1 MNNNQD
7 FGFDSEEFTG
17 SANSI
22 PYAQFLNGSASVFGL
37 AVTKANV
44 ELANFKPNNTY
55 KVVDHQFDDGTPE
68 TLCITTNPRMVVINR
83 SEPLMSNEDNKTI
96 AYDKAVYQE
105 GGWKAFSYTVVWL
118 LDENNEPLS
127 EMPFRLKCSGFAG
140 ITFLKNYSYYSN
152 PDSFTKKF
160 LAIYRQLTGD
170 RAINKNDVF
179 YAHAVYQIELVRE
192 KATSSFN
199 GKSSMAVQTKGFV
212 EPNKEN
218 FGSLIIRNGS
228 PLSEKIKTAIEE
240 TKEWL
245 KSTPV
250 QENDASITNSSQESV
265 LDAPLVTAEG
275 GQPQA
280 LPMIGRE
287 RLTPIPVASVNSNV
301 KNNSE
306 YAELV
311 QNAALN
317 DIGWTR
323 GGLNIFLLT
332 KYGCQV
338 DQMRDLPEHT
348 LIQIYDAIQDPVVM
362 SMFNPDKFTPE
373 GVVIPF

>member
-1 MNNNQD
+1 VNNNLDFD

-17 SANSI
+17 SASSI
-22 PYAQFLNGSASVFGL
+22 PYAQFLNSSASVFGL
-37 AVTKANV
+37 AITKANV
-44 ELANFKPNNTY
+44 ELADFKPSSAY

-68 TLCITTNPRMVVINR
+68 TLCTTTDPRMVIINR
-83 SEPLMSNEDNKTI
+83 SEPLMSNKENKTI
-96 AYDKAVYQE
+96 PYDKATYQE
-105 GGWKAFSYTVVWL
+105 GDWKAFSYAVIWL

-160 LAIYRQLTGD
+160 LAIYKQLTGD
-170 RAINKNDVF
+170 RTINKNDVF

-199 GKSSMAVQTKGFV
+199 GQSSMAVQTKSFV
-212 EPNKEN
+212 EPTKEN

-228 PLSEKIKTAIEE
+228 PLSEKIKTAIKE

-245 KSTPV
+245 KFATV
-250 QENDASITNSSQESV
+250 QDENQALGEEGDQENITSANPVMS
-265 LDAPLVTAEG
+265 T
-275 GQPQA
+275 
-280 LPMIGRE
+280 
-287 RLTPIPVASVNSNV
+287 PVASVNATV
-301 KNNSE
+301 KDNSE

-317 DIGWTR
+317 DLGWSR

-332 KYGCQV
+332 KYGCNV

-348 LIQIYDAIQDPVVM
+348 LIQIYDAIQDPAVI

-373 GVVIPF
+373 EAIIPF

>member
-1 MNNNQD
+1 MNNNLD

-44 ELANFKPNNTY
+44 ELADFKPSNAY

-68 TLCITTNPRMVVINR
+68 TLCITTNPRMVIINR
-83 SEPLMSNEDNKTI
+83 SEPLMSNEENKTVP
-96 AYDKAVYQE
+96 YDKTTYQE

-160 LAIYRQLTGD
+160 LAIYRELTSD

-212 EPNKEN
+212 EPTKEN

-245 KSTPV
+245 KFASV
-250 QENDASITNSSQESV
+250 QENDNEENSSNVSPVMLTAPTSV
-265 LDAPLVTAEG
+265 
-275 GQPQA
+275 
-280 LPMIGRE
+280 
-287 RLTPIPVASVNSNV
+287 TPV
-301 KNNSE
+301 KGTGKDNSE
-306 YAELV
+306 YTELV

-317 DIGWTR
+317 DLGWSR

-332 KYGCQV
+332 KYGCNV

-348 LIQIYDAIQDPVVM
+348 LIQIYDAIQDPAVI

-373 GVVIPF
+373 GEIIPF